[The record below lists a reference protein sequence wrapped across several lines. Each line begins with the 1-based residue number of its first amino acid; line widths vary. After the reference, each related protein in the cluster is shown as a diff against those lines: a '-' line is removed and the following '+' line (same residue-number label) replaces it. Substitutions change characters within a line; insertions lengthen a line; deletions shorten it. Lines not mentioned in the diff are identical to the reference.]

1 MSRLVTYRCSNCKR
15 ITTFQDNPAGFS
27 TLGSCNITKNCT
39 GELVA
44 ISNKRAKA
52 NPTTRSMQND
62 LVAWYPRRCLHQHTQ
77 PIARKVWAIQHNLD
91 VQPLVIVYGD
101 DGIQVNDYT
110 VAYPDRSNVTITF
123 ANAASGSAHL
133 IARTGQNDYD
143 VAVVD
148 IGSPDVAIDANG
160 VLTIATLTPV
170 SQPIVGTILFYHQ
183 ITNQLVGSIPIT
195 FSFGQMIAGSSWAD
209 YSYSR
214 FNGRR
219 YNVRQVDVSAELT
232 LIPDLAYFRFTLGT
246 QFDTVFL
253 LTDAPYAATD
263 ANPNSVAP
271 YAFVESADGA
281 VETKFG
287 GGKLLVTSR
296 FVEKVVAGIAKTV

>member
-15 ITTFQDNPAGFS
+15 LTTFQDNPAGFS

-44 ISNKRAKA
+44 ISKKEAKA
-52 NPTTRSMQND
+52 NPATRSMQND

-77 PIARKVWAIQHNLD
+77 LIARKVWAITHNLD

-101 DGIQVNDYT
+101 DGVQINNYT
-110 VAYPDRSNVTITF
+110 VSYHDRSNVLITF
-123 ANAASGSAHL
+123 ASAVSGSAHL

-143 VAVVD
+143 IAIVSA
-148 IGSPDVAIDANG
+148 GSPSVAIDANG
-160 VLTIATLTPV
+160 VLTLATLTPI

-183 ITNQLVGSIPIT
+183 ITNQLIGSIPVT
-195 FSFGQMIAGSSWAD
+195 FSFGQHVAGSAWSD
-209 YSYSR
+209 YVYGR

-219 YNVRQVDVSAELT
+219 YNVRQVDISAELS

-253 LTDAPYAATD
+253 MTDPPYAATD
-263 ANPNSVAP
+263 TNSNSVTP

-281 VETKFG
+281 VETTIS
-287 GGKLLVTSR
+287 GGKLLVVER